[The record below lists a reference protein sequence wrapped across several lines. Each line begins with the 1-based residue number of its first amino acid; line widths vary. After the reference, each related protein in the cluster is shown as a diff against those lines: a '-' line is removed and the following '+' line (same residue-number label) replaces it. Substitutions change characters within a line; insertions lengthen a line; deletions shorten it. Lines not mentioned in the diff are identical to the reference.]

1 MTNTHS
7 YSSPSD
13 FANALREVWDN
24 LIGGQYTPPP
34 LPNALH
40 LRVFLET
47 IYLASME
54 TDEARPLQFTACAT
68 PESLDVL
75 RDDEVGPVE
84 ACPFATDR
92 QFTVQEIR
100 RLSAATHLDSSA
112 IWVRFPTNENAP
124 LAIHGL
130 VNFGSSWVYA
140 RRGYQYHHDQI
151 PHAFLLRAEGPG
163 RLVAYQGRSR
173 VAALITGKIVRPE
186 GVSVFDLSGA
196 YPVFSEAHDLLRRD
210 VVPPEYEI
218 AREWHQFE
226 WIAVINVILSVV
238 NTIQQNGHG
247 GALIVASQTCDLN
260 GFLRM
265 KYKFSQET
273 NDLRQRFV
281 HFLNLRHKYGDM
293 VWPPQFKHGAPEV
306 LEETVRLT
314 ATEIREAQRRL
325 TETCIFIGN
334 LAGTDGAIVL
344 GTDLKLKGFGT
355 EILLDN
361 AKRSKVYTV
370 KDALGGPKEEG
381 DSESFGM
388 RHRSAMRLCG
398 AITGL
403 AVFVVSQDGGVS
415 LVWNDKGDSCYK
427 SGIQT
432 TNVNMVLA

>member
-1 MTNTHS
+1 M
-7 YSSPSD
+7 
-13 FANALREVWDN
+13 
-24 LIGGQYTPPP
+24 
-34 LPNALH
+34 
-40 LRVFLET
+40 
-47 IYLASME
+47 
-54 TDEARPLQFTACAT
+54 
-68 PESLDVL
+68 
-75 RDDEVGPVE
+75 
-84 ACPFATDR
+84 
-92 QFTVQEIR
+92 
-100 RLSAATHLDSSA
+100 
-112 IWVRFPTNENAP
+112 
-124 LAIHGL
+124 
-130 VNFGSSWVYA
+130 
-140 RRGYQYHHDQI
+140 
-151 PHAFLLRAEGPG
+151 
-163 RLVAYQGRSR
+163 
-173 VAALITGKIVRPE
+173 
-186 GVSVFDLSGA
+186 
-196 YPVFSEAHDLLRRD
+196 RRD
-210 VVPPEYEI
+210 VVPPEYET

-226 WIAVINVILSVV
+226 WIAVINVILSIV

-247 GALIVASQTCDLN
+247 GALIVAGQTCDLN
-260 GFLRM
+260 SFLRM
-265 KYKFSQET
+265 KYKLSQET

-306 LEETVRLT
+306 PEETVRLT

-325 TETCIFIGN
+325 TETCMFIGN

-370 KDALGGPKEEG
+370 KDGLGGPKEEG

-398 AITGL
+398 ATNGL